1 MPVVRAAR
9 RALPLALL
17 LALTLPAGA
26 HAAATMSVS
35 GPTPPRTL
43 TFTASDGIDHET
55 VPYLASNGNLR
66 IEDADGISIGA
77 SGCTSVDADTVD
89 CGAASG
95 YTRVSFGFGA
105 GSDAL
110 SVSGALGLPLTVDG
124 GAGDDEID
132 AGERD
137 DMLEGG
143 DGNDTIYAGAG
154 ADDVRGG
161 AGSDEL
167 SGGIGA
173 DTIDG
178 GSGDDYVG
186 AWDEQAEA
194 APVTCGPGDDNVD
207 FDYGLDT
214 VAADCEHLPPH
225 LDAAPTISGEPTVGT
240 TLTRSTPPASAGTA
254 TESYTYWAR
263 CDPSGWPCHDIDD
276 AHAASYTLTVD
287 DLGYRIQV
295 IYYLGNSAGYD
306 GRASALTAVVRLAEP
321 PPAPIALPPAPGPAL
336 PVSQPAPKAFAVAG
350 APGVTMHGATATVD
364 TGRTVACPAGAIA
377 CQLSATARPGGS
389 SARVR
394 GRPAVAGTA
403 RIRVRAGAS
412 AKIAIRLTPKA
423 VRMLRGRHRIT
434 LVVSA
439 VLKRGPVQHA
449 TTSFVVTVKVPARRR
464 R

>member
-1 MPVVRAAR
+1 MPVVRAVR
-9 RALPLALL
+9 RALLAALL

-26 HAAATMSVS
+26 HAAATLSVS

-43 TFTASDGIDHET
+43 TFAASDGIDHET
-55 VPYLASNGNLR
+55 VPYVASNGNLR
-66 IEDADGISIGA
+66 IEDADGISVGA

-89 CGAASG
+89 CGAATG
-95 YTRVSFGFGA
+95 FTRVSFGFGA
-105 GSDAL
+105 GSDML
-110 SVSGALGLPLTVDG
+110 SVSGALGVPLTVDG
-124 GAGDDEID
+124 GAGNDEID
-132 AGERD
+132 AGERGD
-137 DMLEGG
+137 VLDGG

-154 ADDVRGG
+154 ADEVRGG
-161 AGSDEL
+161 PGSDEL

-186 AWDEQAEA
+186 AWDGQAEA
-194 APVTCGPGDDNVD
+194 APVMCGPGDDNVD

-214 VAADCEHLPPH
+214 VAADCEYLPPH
-225 LDAAPTISGEPTVGT
+225 LDAAPTISGQPTVGT
-240 TLTRSTPPASAGTA
+240 TLTRSTPPASAGA
-254 TESYTYWAR
+254 ANESYTYWER

-276 AHAASYTLTVD
+276 AHDASYALTVD

-306 GRASALTAVVRLAEP
+306 GRASALTAVVGLAEP
-321 PPAPIALPPAPGPAL
+321 PPAPMALPPAPGAAL
-336 PVSQPAPKAFAVAG
+336 PVSQPAPKAFALAG
-350 APGVTMHGATATVD
+350 APAVTMRGATAIVD
-364 TGRTVACPAGAIA
+364 TGRTVACPAGVIT

-403 RIRVRAGAS
+403 QIRVRAGAS

-423 VRMLRGRHRIT
+423 VRMLGSRQRIT

-449 TTSFVVTVKVPARRR
+449 TTSFTVTVKAPARRKR
-464 R
+464 